1 MRRIRVRGKDRKRR
15 REGEGRGGGSK
26 REKQTENR
34 RDETSIERGVPN
46 TKEKELCE
54 NVIRREKRLENE
66 REGRRWIYIYTY
78 I

>member
-15 REGEGRGGGSK
+15 REGEGGGVKERNS
-26 REKQTENR
+26 ENR